1 MGPRPGESTVTWVRV
16 LVVDDS
22 PAVRARLVT
31 LLREEHDI
39 HVVAEAWDGD
49 EAIRLARVHT
59 PDVVVLDL
67 NLPGLS
73 GLEVLALLKAEP
85 APPVVIVLTNHPYD
99 RYRGAC
105 LRGGADFFF
114 DKSRDFDRVTSAV
127 ASAAPRKS

>member
-1 MGPRPGESTVTWVRV
+1 VRV

-22 PAVRARLVT
+22 PAIRARLVT
-31 LLREEHDI
+31 MLREVHDI
-39 HVVAEAWDGD
+39 HVVAEASDGD
-49 EAIRLARVHT
+49 EALRLARLHA

-85 APPVVIVLTNHPYD
+85 APPVVIILTNHPYD

-114 DKSRDFDRVTSAV
+114 DKSNDFDRVAAAV
-127 ASAAPRKS
+127 ASAATPRS